1 MKAAW
6 SCVLIVTLMLPLVA
20 CSGGAQ
26 EQAAL
31 PTLVE
36 FPTLP
41 PTATPTDTF
50 TPSPTPSPTL
60 TPTATTTPSPTPT
73 ASFTPSLTF
82 TPSITPTFTLT
93 PTFTASPT
101 ATATDTPPFTNT
113 PALPVITSFTASTA
127 TATPGAQ
134 VTLTWAASADT
145 ARIERVNA
153 SGQVQETFPVSP
165 NGTLLVTIPNAGG
178 TQVIYRLVAA
188 RAGRETSLALPI
200 AVSCASP
207 WFFATPPPDAG
218 CPTGP
223 SVVVPGAF
231 QPFQTGFMVHI
242 IITSQNINRVYGA
255 QNENNIYLAYTNLW
269 DGTTIIPGSPPLGL
283 LDAQGVFNWAYNN
296 TLASAGTWN
305 QKIGW
310 AIGNI
315 DTNSRTV
322 QFGADGSVYIGTPA
336 GVYRFMGT
344 AVSGTWSKVN

>member
-1 MKAAW
+1 MKAL
-6 SCVLIVTLMLPLVA
+6 CLIVTLSVLLVA
-20 CSGGAQ
+20 CTSGAQ

-36 FPTLP
+36 FPTMP
-41 PTATPTDTF
+41 PTPTPTDTF
-50 TPSPTPSPTL
+50 TPTITPSPTL
-60 TPTATTTPSPTPT
+60 TFTATTTPSATPT

-101 ATATDTPPFTNT
+101 ATATDTPTSTNT
-113 PALPVITSFTASTA
+113 PTLPVINSFTASTA

-134 VTLTWAASADT
+134 VTLTWSASADT

-153 SGQVQETFPVSP
+153 SGQVQEAFPVSP
-165 NGTLLVTIPNAGG
+165 NGTLLVTIPNSGG
-178 TQVIYRLVAA
+178 TQVIYRLVVA
-188 RAGRETSLALPI
+188 RAGQETSLSLPI
-200 AVSCASP
+200 TVTCAVP
-207 WFFATPPPDAG
+207 WFFPAPPADAG

-231 QPFQTGFMVHI
+231 QQFQTGFMVHI

-269 DGTTIIPGSPPLGL
+269 DGTTIIAGTPPAGL

-310 AIGNI
+310 ATGNI

-322 QFGADGSVYIGTPA
+322 QFGADGSIYIGTPV
-336 GVYRFMGT
+336 GVYRFKGS